1 MRGLLSHSFKQENTE
16 FWNLIKKSQENI
28 KLSREEAHIRTLQ
41 AENELCICTAC
52 IRADFTPF
60 GIINIYIQ
68 LRRQSYRLDV
78 NNQVPGYYDM
88 GVLKE
93 ERLPLQGGIK
103 MSKYFWSMSW
113 VKHVLSL
120 EDSQKQEAEE
130 LVRSGKGGE
139 ERGNFNRGF
148 RPAGPQV
155 ESNQHLRWVWSY
167 LSVWTASLPGGLW
180 RCASLSRPGTR
191 ACCSPRRLKQ
201 MEKSPSAIDGASR
214 SLAKRWSSWC
224 CFLIRR
230 RKILEFEMDSN
241 ESYFLL
247 LDENLPTLRVD
258 GRDTPLSPT
267 QWLFKVTSY
276 FPSSLSK
283 FVLIRFTIYTLV
295 TRSRVGWT
303 WNNASYY
310 TGRS

>member
-1 MRGLLSHSFKQENTE
+1 
-16 FWNLIKKSQENI
+16 
-28 KLSREEAHIRTLQ
+28 
-41 AENELCICTAC
+41 
-52 IRADFTPF
+52 
-60 GIINIYIQ
+60 
-68 LRRQSYRLDV
+68 
-78 NNQVPGYYDM
+78 
-88 GVLKE
+88 
-93 ERLPLQGGIK
+93 
-103 MSKYFWSMSW
+103 MS
-113 VKHVLSL
+113 SL
-120 EDSQKQEAEE
+120 FEDSQRQEAEE
-130 LVRSGKGGE
+130 RVRSGKGGE

-148 RPAGPQV
+148 SPAGPQV
-155 ESNQHLRWVWSY
+155 ESSQHLRWVWSY

-214 SLAKRWSSWC
+214 SLAKRWSSGC

-230 RKILEFEMDSN
+230 RKISN
-241 ESYFLL
+241 LRWIQMSPIFCCF
-247 LDENLPTLRVD
+247 RVD

-303 WNNASYY
+303 WNNGSHY